1 MSDSPFVGPR
11 PFETEDRDRF
21 FGRTREL
28 EELLSLII
36 AHRAVLVYAQSGA
49 GKTSLLKAGV
59 IPRLEEQA
67 YKVLPPAR
75 VYGVLPTDLPG
86 EEVTNIFVFHALQ
99 HWAADLCHGPSEKR
113 AQTTLAEFLKTLV
126 PPCRPDEESAAPM
139 VIVFDQFEE
148 FFTANTHRWQER
160 GPFFKQLSQAQEEIP
175 TLKVVFVMREEYI
188 AQLDPLAELLPEK
201 LRTRMHL
208 ERLRGNSAR
217 SAVVKPFQSRGLS
230 FDAGAAEKLLA
241 ELSEI
246 RVSEGDTFR
255 EAHGEFVEPVQLQV
269 ACQSLWENLEEDWK
283 DGSSANSQSPHLI
296 TRDFVGRYGDVTHAL
311 AHYYDR
317 SVKKAAAEGDIG
329 EGELR
334 RWVDKA
340 LITPTGTRG
349 LAVRGASGAPGTI
362 PGLALNCLEEAH
374 LIRREDRGGTITHEL
389 THDRF
394 IEPVQTSNK
403 AWLADYDAAEKIRVK
418 LEERAAQNPD
428 EILDELALREAEE
441 YLTSPTAKILG
452 ATPEARLLVTRSR
465 KQLEEAKK
473 RQAEKLEE
481 ARRRAQEEE
490 RLRKAESE
498 RADAERAR
506 AEAITRARKWERIF
520 GAMAFVLLVIITTF
534 AWFLYEDVQNLKE
547 KGRNFTNKAKLDLVD
562 ETNSIKNVTA
572 LRNLSLALN
581 CNPKDTEAAKLAR
594 DLLVQRIW
602 CPPTAGAEALYRQD
616 ALLAATFASGGSNN
630 EIFAVA
636 GNGQLLRWKGNEL
649 SPVRSLFE
657 KPKPNDQQVVQP
669 GFASFSPDG
678 QWLLI
683 IPPTLA
689 SAAIAETAVQGAP
702 QPRAP
707 PADASRGYEPC
718 KVQKWRWMAQHQT
731 YESAGADLEIPRL
744 RGTRTTTFAWS
755 RDLDRVVLTNW
766 RGSDAECHLFEV
778 GENEVKELP
787 DRSAQ
792 LNGMKIA
799 AISFSPDRSR
809 IAAVSSERKV
819 MLIGWEDL
827 QVIPKS
833 LNGQDSIQLPEG
845 FQPNGV
851 AFGPGDDELTLT
863 SWSSIRTLNTR
874 DGKLKPILPPT
885 FRDQFMR
892 IVFGP
897 GDSATRL
904 VAISFYGRVQVA
916 KNARWQES
924 AEPVVFRGSMGVPQ
938 FSPDGKRLLILSGGV
953 WNVFDNM
960 RLIDVSQLYRPQE
973 AAPENFE
980 GKPAPRWLAEIASAV
995 SALDVG
1001 GDGSLLTLETVRKNH
1016 PESKAGDPYESVWRR
1031 FFPDEKNNGRLETGR
1046 QPPLPN
1052 SWRRSGENRARESHH
1067 GLPESKAITEMKR
1080 ILRLHLKTTAQWQSR
1095 HTKRA
1100 DWL

>member
-36 AHRAVLVYAQSGA
+36 AHRAILVYAQSGA

-59 IPRLEEQA
+59 IPRLVEQA

-75 VYGVLPTDLPG
+75 VHGVLPADLPA
-86 EEVTNIFVFHALQ
+86 EKVANIFVFHALQ
-99 HWAADLCHGPSEKR
+99 HWTADLCHGPSAEECG
-113 AQTTLAEFLKTLV
+113 QTTLAEFLKTLV

-148 FFTANTHRWQER
+148 FFTANSHRWQER

-269 ACQSLWENLEEDWK
+269 VCQSLWENLEEDWK

-362 PGLALNCLEEAH
+362 PGLTLKCLEEAH
-374 LIRREDRGGTITHEL
+374 VIRREDRGGTITHEL

-403 AWLADYDAAEKIRVK
+403 AWLADYDAAEKIRAK

-428 EILDELALREAEE
+428 EILDELGLREAEE
-441 YLTSPTAKILG
+441 YLTSPVAKILG
-452 ATPEARLLVTRSR
+452 ATPDAQLLVKRSR
-465 KQLEEAKK
+465 KQLEAAKM
-473 RQAEKLEE
+473 RQAEELEE
-481 ARRRAQEEE
+481 ARQRAEEEE
-490 RLRKAESE
+490 RLRRAESE
-498 RADAERAR
+498 RVKLLLEK
-506 AEAITRARKWERIF
+506 RKRERIF
-520 GAMAFVLLVIITTF
+520 GVTVFALGVITLITVFWIT
-534 AWFLYEDVQNLKE
+534 ALINQQRKELKE
-547 KGRNFTNKAKLDLVD
+547 RVRKLVEAGQNFKDKAKADLDWRD
-562 ETNSIKNVTA
+562 GTNPIPTVTA

-581 CNPKDTEAAKLAR
+581 CNPKDTEAARLAR
-594 DLLVQRIW
+594 DLLVQRVW

-616 ALLAATFASGGSNN
+616 AFLAATFASGGSNN

-657 KPKPNDQQVVQP
+657 KPAPNDQQVVQP

-678 QWLLI
+678 QWLLTI
-683 IPPTLA
+683 RPTLA
-689 SAAIAETAVQGAP
+689 SAANAETVAQGAP
-702 QPRAP
+702 PPRAP
-707 PADASRGYEPC
+707 PAGARSGYEPC
-718 KVQKWRWMAQHQT
+718 EVQTWRWTAQHQT

-755 RDLDRVVLTNW
+755 SDSDRVVLTNW
-766 RGSDAECHLFEV
+766 RSGSDVECHLLEA
-778 GENEVKELP
+778 GENGVKELQ

-792 LNGMKIA
+792 LNRMKIA
-799 AISFSPDRSR
+799 AIAFSPDRSR

-819 MLIGWEDL
+819 MLIGREDL
-827 QVIPKS
+827 QVISKA
-833 LNGQDSIQLPEG
+833 LNGQDWIQLPEG
-845 FQPNGV
+845 FQPNAV

-863 SWSSIRTLNTR
+863 SWTSIRILNTR
-874 DGKLKPILPPT
+874 NGKPKAILPPT

-924 AEPVVFRGSMGVPQ
+924 AEPVVFRASMGVPQ

-980 GKPAPRWLAEIASAV
+980 GKPAPSWLAEIASAV

-1001 GDGSLLTLETVRKNH
+1001 GDGSLTKLEAVQKKY
-1016 PESKAGDPYESVWRR
+1016 PKSKAGDAYESVWKR
-1031 FFPDEKNNGRLETGR
+1031 FFPDE
-1046 QPPLPN
+1046 
-1052 SWRRSGENRARESHH
+1052 RS
-1067 GLPESKAITEMKR
+1067 K
-1080 ILRLHLKTTAQWQSR
+1080 
-1095 HTKRA
+1095 
-1100 DWL
+1100 